1 MPALRKGYGDDSVVA
16 PDHRIMPADAIG
28 TEGIF
33 EQVSCTRIEKTKEAI
48 RRYDVGAI
56 YHLAALLSALA
67 EEEPQV
73 AWELNTG
80 GLYRVIEVAGK
91 R

>member
-16 PDHRIMPADAIG
+16 SDHRIMPADAIG

-33 EQVSCTRIEKTKEAI
+33 EQVSCTRIEKTQEAI

-56 YHLAALLSALA
+56 YHLAALPSALA
-67 EEEPQV
+67 EEELQV
-73 AWELNTG
+73 AGTG

>member
-1 MPALRKGYGDDSVVA
+1 MPALRKRYGADWVA
-16 PDHRIMPADAIG
+16 ASDHRIMPADAIVA
-28 TEGIF
+28 EGIF
-33 EQVSCTRIEKTKEAI
+33 KQLDYTRIEKIQEAV